1 MRTHVRPDDQS
12 DMLDAARLVAWTPAR
27 IRTRMSAP
35 TSVRRRV
42 LRACASAAVIA
53 AAFLVAAWL
62 GRTPPFEGRMHD
74 PFSETA
80 VLRAVP
86 FDAPLPQD
94 MSLVAAGRGDD
105 LAYNVQWTSP
115 ASTAA
120 LVDAF
125 ETRLDGSPKWE
136 TTHAETARG
145 ALTTTLARLGSDGY
159 MTHFARLTIRP
170 EGEQSIV
177 SFEFT
182 PVPVS
187 LVDD

>member
-1 MRTHVRPDDQS
+1 
-12 DMLDAARLVAWTPAR
+12 MLDAARLVAWTPAR
-27 IRTRMSAP
+27 IRTRIGTRTPAS
-35 TSVRRRV
+35 RV
-42 LRACASAAVIA
+42 ALRAFASVAVIA
-53 AAFLVAAWL
+53 AAFLVAAWI

-86 FDAPLPQD
+86 YDAPLPQD

-105 LAYNVQWTSP
+105 LAYHVQWTSP
-115 ASTAA
+115 ASTTA

-125 ETRLDGSPKWE
+125 ESRLDDSPKWR
-136 TTHAETARG
+136 TTHAETAGG

-159 MTHFARLTIRP
+159 MTHFARLTFRP

-177 SFEFT
+177 GLEFT

-187 LVDD
+187 LVER